1 MLCHRSVQQGN
12 RINSMYLFYLHSLRV
27 EQPTMIANPGQNAF
41 LLQHKMNETIMCR
54 CKHNALPLAHL
65 NIICEKKQ
73 IMLIKSNMTSD
84 AQKTYAVNSDPDKI

>member
-27 EQPTMIANPGQNAF
+27 EQPTMIANPGQNVF

-54 CKHNALPLAHL
+54 CKHNALPLFHL
-65 NIICEKKQ
+65 NMICARFEFGSELE
-73 IMLIKSNMTSD
+73 IH
-84 AQKTYAVNSDPDKI
+84 KIFTRRNQCGRA